1 MTDSPS
7 RDQFL
12 HSPASARVAGP
23 AAETELPFDLDAED
37 EDPLDAVELARIRLA
52 LEDGVSDVTIA
63 ASLAQI
69 AARPEQRER
78 WLAAFASP
86 VGKHL
91 ASRGTDLSSAIEI
104 LLALA
109 PRHQG

>member
-1 MTDSPS
+1 MTNCPLTEPAPSPTAGV
-7 RDQFL
+7 DTAM
-12 HSPASARVAGP
+12 PAV
-23 AAETELPFDLDAED
+23 ETQLPFDLDAEGD
-37 EDPLDAVELARIRLA
+37 DPLDAVELARVRLEI
-52 LEDGVSDVTIA
+52 EDSVSDVTIA

-69 AARPEQRER
+69 AARPDQRER

-86 VGKHL
+86 IGKHL
-91 ASRGTDLSSAIEI
+91 AGRGTDLSSAIEI